1 MISTSQNCET
11 KAGVVSETET
21 KRFSWEMWT
30 YCGRKKIGFII
41 SDPWKYGKGYCCL
54 PVPDSRYSSEMKV
67 TQEHL
72 QHVRIMFELHNHP
85 KHWIS
90 PMWWEVMFSLLL
102 HRLQVYPGE
111 TLRLSCWVH
120 VEQTFL
126 PSNRTYSLCSNSV
139 NCCWWETHTGLY
151 GGPSRTWTVCV
162 CS

>member
-1 MISTSQNCET
+1 MRRRLAWFLKRKQ
-11 KAGVVSETET
+11 

-54 PVPDSRYSSEMKV
+54 PVPDSRYSSETKV

-72 QHVRIMFELHNHP
+72 KHVRIMFESHNHP

-111 TLRLSCWVH
+111 TLRLSCRVH

-151 GGPSRTWTVCV
+151 GESLW
-162 CS
+162 SDYK